1 LRDAMKR
8 NETKK
13 EENMNRIV
21 DVKMEKLEEER

>member
-1 LRDAMKR
+1 MKR

-21 DVKMEKLEEER
+21 DVKMEKLEEES